1 MLRLSQIEP
10 LFRYDGVSAIKMQ
23 KIAATQARA
32 GTPPEEL
39 E

>member
-1 MLRLSQIEP
+1 

-32 GTPPEEL
+32 GTRPEEL